1 MIKECAIPSFRNCP
15 KCVPKRLTCYEV
27 RPLGWLVLPR
37 TAIGPLDFM
46 FSQTH
51 KLESAKAGALGEA
64 LPRGGATAGFL
75 AEPPDPT
82 SSPTEEANTDTV
94 PPMGRPSVLR
104 RLWSTREFHRT
115 VSNPDSM
122 DGRGIRLERFA
133 SGASAAIARSGM
145 GRRWCSEMGRRDLHG
160 LPQGP
165 QRDRPTS

>member
-1 MIKECAIPSFRNCP
+1 
-15 KCVPKRLTCYEV
+15 
-27 RPLGWLVLPR
+27 VLPR

-46 FSQTH
+46 FSRTH

-115 VSNPDSM
+115 VSIRTPWTAAAFAWSVSPA
-122 DGRGIRLERFA
+122 GRP
-133 SGASAAIARSGM
+133 
-145 GRRWCSEMGRRDLHG
+145 
-160 LPQGP
+160 PQ
-165 QRDRPTS
+165 